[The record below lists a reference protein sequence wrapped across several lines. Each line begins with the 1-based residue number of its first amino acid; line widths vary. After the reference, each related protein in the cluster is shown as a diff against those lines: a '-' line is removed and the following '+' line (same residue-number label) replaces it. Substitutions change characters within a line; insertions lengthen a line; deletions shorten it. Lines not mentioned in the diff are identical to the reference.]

1 MMAGKPKKNDMKI
14 VGIGS
19 AFVFLLSACGTGNEN
34 TGHESTGTGS
44 GSQPLTVHEWGT
56 FTSVNN
62 SAGLLMEGMHHEEEA
77 LPTFVYG
84 RGKLANPTS
93 PTPPAGMKGFEQA
106 PIGVTQKLETPVL
119 YFYGAPGASV
129 RVHVGFPEGVV
140 SEWYPNAASFGPQL
154 LTPGAAPTV
163 PSGGF
168 MEWRANLLNGALAPG
183 DVVAVAP
190 DDIWAPS
197 RRVAS
202 LPVAITGANGAVEKE
217 QFIFYRGLGA
227 FKLPFTVN
235 VQADDSIDI
244 HNQSSDTSPSVF
256 LLRVHSL
263 GGAIIDLGKLPGN
276 GSILH
281 VPLPVLGK
289 ELNLDIYVADA
300 QSRIAAAL
308 EKTGLR
314 PDEAKAMVDT
324 WSASYFKSYGLRI
337 LYVLPRAW
345 TNSLLPLTIEPA
357 PTELVRTLVGR
368 VEVLAPSEERE
379 LVSLVTNAS
388 QVARPA
394 ADVITQLGRLAEP
407 KLRRALELTTDPAVR
422 SWCTGA
428 IGVAGQMP

>member
-1 MMAGKPKKNDMKI
+1 MIRLEMMAGKPKKNDMKI

-34 TGHESTGTGS
+34 TGHESAGTGS

-256 LLRVHSL
+256 LLRVHSP
-263 GGAIIDLGKLPGN
+263 GGAIIELRKLPCN
-276 GSILH
+276 GRILH
-281 VPLPVLGK
+281 VPLPVLC
-289 ELNLDIYVADA
+289 
-300 QSRIAAAL
+300 
-308 EKTGLR
+308 
-314 PDEAKAMVDT
+314 
-324 WSASYFKSYGLRI
+324 
-337 LYVLPRAW
+337 
-345 TNSLLPLTIEPA
+345 
-357 PTELVRTLVGR
+357 
-368 VEVLAPSEERE
+368 
-379 LVSLVTNAS
+379 
-388 QVARPA
+388 
-394 ADVITQLGRLAEP
+394 
-407 KLRRALELTTDPAVR
+407 TD
-422 SWCTGA
+422 
-428 IGVAGQMP
+428 